1 MSTWHY
7 MKNGAQ
13 TGPISTDELKALIAS
28 GAVKTDTMVWR
39 EGMAAWAAAST
50 QPEFTG
56 IAPATPPTPPPAPA
70 AADGKPAE
78 FTPDTADVDQ
88 NKVMGILAYLGLLF
102 LVPLL
107 AARQTKFAMFHCN
120 QGLILF
126 LASIVAWIGLAI
138 VCFILAFIPVVGWIL
153 SMLLWLALVCGGL
166 GLMIL
171 GIINAAK
178 GVCKPLP
185 LLGTLFTLVK

>member
-1 MSTWHY
+1 LLQLES
-7 MKNGAQ
+7 N
-13 TGPISTDELKALIAS
+13 
-28 GAVKTDTMVWR
+28 V
-39 EGMAAWAAAST
+39 
-50 QPEFTG
+50 
-56 IAPATPPTPPPAPA
+56 PA
-70 AADGKPAE
+70 AQFAQLLTPRTHFDEASFLLRHGADNG
-78 FTPDTADVDQ
+78 TYLRDTT
-88 NKVMGILAYLGLLF
+88 LAYLGLLF

-107 AARQTKFAMFHCN
+107 AARQSKFAMFHCN

-185 LLGTLFTLVK
+185 LIGTLFTLVK

>member
-13 TGPISTDELKALIAS
+13 TGPISTDELKGLIAS
-28 GAVKTDTMVWR
+28 GAVKADTMVWR
-39 EGMAAWAAAST
+39 EGMAAWAAANT
-50 QPEFTG
+50 QPEFAG
-56 IAPATPPTPPPAPA
+56 AAPATPPAPPPAPA
-70 AADGKPAE
+70 AAGEKPAE
-78 FTPDTADVDQ
+78 FTPDATDVEQ
-88 NKVMGILAYLGLLF
+88 NKVMGILAYLGILF

-107 AARQTKFAMFHCN
+107 AARQSKFAMFHCN

-126 LASIVAWIGLAI
+126 LICLVIWIPMVIIGLIPFVGLIMI
-138 VCFILAFIPVVGWIL
+138 VLGPLVWLCILV
-153 SMLLWLALVCGGL
+153 
-166 GLMIL
+166 LMIL

-185 LLGTLFTLVK
+185 LIGTLFTLVK